1 MRRLPVETREVR
13 RINAGS
19 LDFMTMNK
27 YLIKPL
33 QRVKALQDDFKNAI
47 SLLGKRGKP
56 LSNEIKSVAQQIFNL
71 TNSLIAAMQEY
82 SPGRAAS
89 VKKILARGRFLSMD
103 IEMQQILQKANA
115 WVQETGAVLAE
126 VARYRQYMPP
136 ERYERIKTS
145 LGDLYANFKT
155 FKTTLTHSAESEGA

>member
-1 MRRLPVETREVR
+1 MRRLPVEAREVR

-33 QRVKALQDDFKNAI
+33 KRVKALQDELKNSI
-47 SLLGKRGKP
+47 GLLGKRGKP
-56 LSNEIKSVAQQIFNL
+56 LSAEIKAVAQNIFNL
-71 TNSLIAAMQEY
+71 TNSLITVMQEY

-103 IEMQQILQKANA
+103 VEFQQVLQKSNA
-115 WVQETGAVLAE
+115 WVQETGSILSE
-126 VARYRQYMPP
+126 VAGTRQYIPP

-145 LGDLYANFKT
+145 LGDLYSSFKT
-155 FKTTLTHSAESEGA
+155 FKTMLTQFA